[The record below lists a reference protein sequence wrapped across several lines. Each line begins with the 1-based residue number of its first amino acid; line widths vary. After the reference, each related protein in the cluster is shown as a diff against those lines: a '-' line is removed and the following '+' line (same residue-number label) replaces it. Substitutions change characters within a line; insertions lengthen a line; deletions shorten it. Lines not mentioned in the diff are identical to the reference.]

1 MIRAA
6 LSVLLCAA
14 VLAVGA
20 ATAGV
25 QVQNFEDAA
34 ELDAIAVEAE
44 ERLGGKHFVTQ
55 FARRLLLARDAEARL
70 LAAGPGAMAALGA
83 DLVARAASCEAYL
96 VECQEGDV
104 AGR

>member
-6 LSVLLCAA
+6 LSVFLCAA

-34 ELDAIAVEAE
+34 ELDQLTWESEWNLRRCSGLRVEL
-44 ERLGGKHFVTQ
+44 ERFE
-55 FARRLLLARDAEARL
+55 FD
-70 LAAGPGAMAALGA
+70 LAAEQTR
-83 DLVARAASCEAYL
+83 RAGELTAPSL
-96 VECQEGDV
+96 
-104 AGR
+104 R

>member
-6 LSVLLCAA
+6 LSVFLCAA

-34 ELDAIAVEAE
+34 ELDQLTWEAE
-44 ERLGGKHFVTQ
+44 WNLRRCSGLRVELERFE
-55 FARRLLLARDAEARL
+55 FD
-70 LAAGPGAMAALGA
+70 LAAEQTRRVGELTAPSL
-83 DLVARAASCEAYL
+83 R
-96 VECQEGDV
+96 
-104 AGR
+104 